1 MDSQGCF
8 PFGKGSQARPPIVRQ
23 NDTQLGRSSGYV
35 RIEVID
41 FGALLRLSNMTFCN
55 RKYLTAWLGLIA
67 MWLIVFAPVVSQ
79 LVASARADEPV
90 AVLCSAAQ
98 PNTSNHHTGVDS
110 LDACGYCNLLSHH
123 VAAPPLPPV
132 ALSAFVVLSA
142 TATPVLNTRFTPL
155 GAFPSGRP
163 RGPPAVS

>member
-1 MDSQGCF
+1 MC
-8 PFGKGSQARPPIVRQ
+8 Q
-23 NDTQLGRSSGYV
+23 NAAQPNLSSGNV

-41 FGALLRLSNMTFCN
+41 FAALLRLKNMTFYN

-90 AVLCSAAQ
+90 AALCSAAQ
-98 PNTSNHHTGVDS
+98 SSTPEHHAPVTS
-110 LDACGYCNLLSHH
+110 LDACGYCNLLTHH
-123 VAAPPLPPV
+123 VAAPPIPPV
-132 ALSAFVVLSA
+132 ALSVLVLVSAAA
-142 TATPVLNTRFTPL
+142 TAVLDTRFTPL

-163 RGPPAVS
+163 RDPPAVF